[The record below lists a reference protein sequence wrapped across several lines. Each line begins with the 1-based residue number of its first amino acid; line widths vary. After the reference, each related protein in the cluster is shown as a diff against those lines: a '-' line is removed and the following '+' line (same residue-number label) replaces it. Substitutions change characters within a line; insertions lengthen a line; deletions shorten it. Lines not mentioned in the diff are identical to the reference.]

1 MTTNQAHTQK
11 AQLNSAIPF
20 WRDERILRVLAQ
32 VVSSVLVIGFIVFL
46 VINFFEAA
54 EQRGLS
60 LGYDFLNQAAGF
72 PISESVIPYD
82 PSDTF
87 IYAFWVGILNTLKVS
102 LIGIVAAT
110 IFGTLVG
117 LARLSSNWLVS
128 RIALIYIEFHRNIP
142 LLIYLFLWFFL
153 VGQKLPPVKDSFQIP
168 GPIFLNQRGLY
179 IVWPRLTTTGYIF
192 LIFVLLGIGLSI
204 IAFIVLRRLRETS
217 GRPTYFGA
225 VSLGILII
233 FPVFG
238 WFIAGGEPIVLDIPF
253 LDGFNF
259 QGGLRLTPEFT
270 ALFVGLVLYTA
281 AYIAEVVRAGIQ
293 AVSKG
298 QVEAA
303 SAVGLSIYQ
312 VLSLVIIPQALRVI
326 IPPLIS
332 QYLNLTKNSS
342 LAIAIGYLD
351 VFFVGRTIINQAGR
365 AVPVFSMIMVTYL
378 TISIIVSILM
388 NIYNRRIQFK
398 ER

>member
-1 MTTNQAHTQK
+1 MTTNQAQNQK
-11 AQLNSAIPF
+11 VELSSDIPF
-20 WRDERILRVLAQ
+20 WRDERVLRVIAQ
-32 VVSSVLVIGFIVFL
+32 VVSSVLVIGFLIFL

-60 LGYDFLNQAAGF
+60 LGYSFLKGAAGF

-82 PSDTF
+82 PSDSF
-87 IYAFWVGILNTLKVS
+87 LYAFWVGILNTLKVS

-110 IFGTLVG
+110 LIGTLVG
-117 LARLSSNWLVS
+117 LARLSTNWLVS

-142 LLIYLFLWFFL
+142 LLVYLFLWFFA
-153 VGQKLPPVKDSFQIP
+153 VVQRLPPVRESIQVP

-179 IVWPRLTTTGYIF
+179 MVWPRLTSTGYIF
-192 LIFVLLGIGLSI
+192 LIFVLLGLGLSI
-204 IAFIVLRRLRETS
+204 IAFIVLRRLRETT
-217 GRPTYFGA
+217 GRSTYYGA
-225 VSLGILII
+225 VSFGILT
-233 FPVFG
+233 VFTVTG
-238 WFIAGGEPIVLDIPF
+238 WFISGGEPLVLDAPF
-253 LDGFNF
+253 LDGFNY

-293 AVSKG
+293 AVSRG

-303 SAVGLSIYQ
+303 SAVGLSSYQ
-312 VLSLVIIPQALRVI
+312 VLSLVVIPQAMRVI

-365 AVPVFSMIMVTYL
+365 AVPVFLMIMATYL
-378 TISIIVSILM
+378 TISIITSIIM
-388 NIYNRRIQFK
+388 NFYNRRIQFI

>member
-1 MTTNQAHTQK
+1 MTTNQAPTQK
-11 AQLNSAIPF
+11 VRLSSDIPF
-20 WRDERILRVLAQ
+20 WRDERVLRVIAQ
-32 VVSSVLVIGFIVFL
+32 VVSSVLVIGLIIFL

-60 LGYDFLNQAAGF
+60 LGYDFLEGAAGF

-82 PSDTF
+82 PSNSF
-87 IYAFWVGILNTLKVS
+87 LYAFWVGILNTLKVS
-102 LIGIVAAT
+102 LIGIIAAT
-110 IFGTLVG
+110 LLGTLVG

-142 LLIYLFLWFFL
+142 LLIYLFLWFFV
-153 VGQKLPPVKDSFQIP
+153 VGQKLPPVKDSFQVP

-179 IVWPRLTTTGYIF
+179 MVWPRLTSTGYIF
-192 LIFVLLGIGLSI
+192 LIFVILGIGLSI
-204 IAFIVLRRLRETS
+204 IAFIVLRRLRETT
-217 GRPTYFGA
+217 GRSTYFGA
-225 VSLGILII
+225 VSLGILVL
-233 FPVFG
+233 FPAIG
-238 WFIAGGEPIVLDIPF
+238 WFLAGGEPLVLDIPF

-303 SAVGLSIYQ
+303 SAVGLGSFQ
-312 VLSLVIIPQALRVI
+312 VLGLIVIPQALRVI

-365 AVPVFSMIMVTYL
+365 AVPVFSMIMITYL
-378 TISIIVSILM
+378 TISIITSIIM

>member
-1 MTTNQAHTQK
+1 MAINQSQTPNV
-11 AQLNSAIPF
+11 QLRSSIPF
-20 WRDERILRVLAQ
+20 WRDERVLRIVAQ
-32 VVSSVLVIGFIVFL
+32 VVSSVLVVGFIVFF
-46 VINFFEAA
+46 IFNFFEAA

-60 LGYDFLNQAAGF
+60 LGYDFLQSAAGF
-72 PISESVIPYD
+72 PISESVIPYE
-82 PSDTF
+82 PSNSF
-87 IYAFWVGILNTLKVS
+87 LYAFLVGLLNTLKVS

-110 IFGTLVG
+110 LLGTLVG

-128 RIALIYIEFHRNIP
+128 KIALIFIELHRNIP
-142 LLIYLFLWFFL
+142 LLVYLFLWFFA
-153 VGQKLPPVKDSFQIP
+153 VVQRLPPVKESLQVP

-179 IVWPRLTTTGYIF
+179 MVWPRLTSTGYIF
-192 LIFVLLGIGLSI
+192 LIFVMLGIGLSI
-204 IAFIVLRRLRETS
+204 IAFIVLRRLRETTGQS
-217 GRPTYFGA
+217 TYFGA

-233 FPVFG
+233 FPLIG
-238 WFIAGGEPIVLDIPF
+238 WFLAGGNPLMLDVPILE
-253 LDGFNF
+253 GFNY

-270 ALFVGLVLYTA
+270 ALLVGLVLYTA

-303 SAVGLSIYQ
+303 SAVGLSSFQ
-312 VLSLVIIPQALRVI
+312 VLGLVVIPQALRVI

-365 AVPVFSMIMVTYL
+365 AVPVFLMIMAIYL
-378 TISIIVSILM
+378 TISIIVSVLM
-388 NIYNRRIQFK
+388 NIYNSRIQFK

>member
-1 MTTNQAHTQK
+1 MATNQVPTQK
-11 AQLNSAIPF
+11 VRLSSDIPF
-20 WRDERILRVLAQ
+20 WRDERILRVIAQ
-32 VVSSVLVIGFIVFL
+32 VVSSVLVIGFIIFL

-60 LGYDFLNQAAGF
+60 LGYDFLQGAAGF

-82 PSDTF
+82 PSDSF
-87 IYAFWVGILNTLKVS
+87 LYAFWVGILNTLKVS

-110 IFGTLVG
+110 LLGTLVG

-142 LLIYLFLWFFL
+142 LLVYLFLWFFA
-153 VGQKLPPVKDSFQIP
+153 VVQRLPPVKDSLQVP

-179 IVWPRLTTTGYIF
+179 MVWPRLTSTGYIF
-192 LIFVLLGIGLSI
+192 LIFVMLGIVLSI
-204 IAFIVLRRLRETS
+204 IAFIVLRRLREAT
-217 GRPTYFGA
+217 GRSTYFGA
-225 VSLGILII
+225 ISLGILII
-233 FPVFG
+233 FPLIG
-238 WFIAGGEPIVLDIPF
+238 WFLAGGNPLTLEVPILE
-253 LDGFNF
+253 GFNYK
-259 QGGLRLTPEFT
+259 GGLRLTPEFT
-270 ALFVGLVLYTA
+270 ALLVGLVLYTA

-303 SAVGLSIYQ
+303 SAIGLSSFQ
-312 VLSLVIIPQALRVI
+312 VLGLVVIPQAMRVI

-365 AVPVFSMIMVTYL
+365 AVPVFLMIMVIYL
-378 TISIIVSILM
+378 TISIIVSVLM

>member
-1 MTTNQAHTQK
+1 MAINQSQTPNV
-11 AQLNSAIPF
+11 QLRSSIPI
-20 WRDERILRVLAQ
+20 WRDERVLRIVAQ
-32 VVSSVLVIGFIVFL
+32 VVSSVLVVGFIVFF
-46 VINFFEAA
+46 IFNFFEAA

-60 LGYDFLNQAAGF
+60 LGYDFLQSAAGF
-72 PISESVIPYD
+72 PISESVIPYE
-82 PSDTF
+82 PSNSF
-87 IYAFWVGILNTLKVS
+87 LYAFLVGLLNTLKVS

-110 IFGTLVG
+110 LLGTLVG

-128 RIALIYIEFHRNIP
+128 KIALIFIEFHRNIP
-142 LLIYLFLWFFL
+142 LLVYLFLWFFA
-153 VGQKLPPVKDSFQIP
+153 VVQRLPPVKESLQVP

-179 IVWPRLTTTGYIF
+179 MVWPRLTSTGYIF
-192 LIFVLLGIGLSI
+192 LIFVMLGIGLSI
-204 IAFIVLRRLRETS
+204 IAFIVLRRLRETTGQS
-217 GRPTYFGA
+217 TYFGA

-233 FPVFG
+233 FPLIG
-238 WFIAGGEPIVLDIPF
+238 WFLAGGNPLMLDVPILE
-253 LDGFNF
+253 GFNYK
-259 QGGLRLTPEFT
+259 GGLRLTPEFT
-270 ALFVGLVLYTA
+270 ALLVGLVLYTA

-303 SAVGLSIYQ
+303 SAVGLSSFQ
-312 VLSLVIIPQALRVI
+312 VLGLVVIPQAMRVI

-365 AVPVFSMIMVTYL
+365 AVPVFLMIMAIYL
-378 TISIIVSILM
+378 TISIIVSVLM
-388 NIYNRRIQFK
+388 NIYNSRIQFK

>member
-1 MTTNQAHTQK
+1 MATNQVPTQK
-11 AQLNSAIPF
+11 VRLSSDIPF
-20 WRDERILRVLAQ
+20 WRDERILRVIAQ
-32 VVSSVLVIGFIVFL
+32 VVSSVLVIGFIIFL

-60 LGYDFLNQAAGF
+60 LGYDFLQGAAGF

-82 PSDTF
+82 PSDSF
-87 IYAFWVGILNTLKVS
+87 LYAFWVGILNTLKVS

-110 IFGTLVG
+110 LLGTLVG

-142 LLIYLFLWFFL
+142 LLVYLFLWFFA
-153 VGQKLPPVKDSFQIP
+153 VVQRLPPVKDSLQVP

-179 IVWPRLTTTGYIF
+179 MVWPRLTSTGYIF
-192 LIFVLLGIGLSI
+192 LIFVMLGIGLSI
-204 IAFIVLRRLRETS
+204 IAFIVLRRLREAT
-217 GRPTYFGA
+217 GRSTYFGA
-225 VSLGILII
+225 ISLGILII
-233 FPVFG
+233 FPLIG
-238 WFIAGGEPIVLDIPF
+238 WFLAGGNPLTLEVPILE
-253 LDGFNF
+253 GFNYK
-259 QGGLRLTPEFT
+259 GGLRLTPEFT
-270 ALFVGLVLYTA
+270 ALLLGLVLYTA

-303 SAVGLSIYQ
+303 SAIGLSSFQ
-312 VLSLVIIPQALRVI
+312 VLGLVVIPQAMRVI

-365 AVPVFSMIMVTYL
+365 AVPVFLMIMVIYL
-378 TISIIVSILM
+378 TISIIVSVLM

>member
-1 MTTNQAHTQK
+1 MTTNQAPTQK
-11 AQLNSAIPF
+11 AQLSSSIPF
-20 WRDERILRVLAQ
+20 WRDERVLRVIAQ

-60 LGYDFLNQAAGF
+60 LRYDFLNQAAGF

-82 PSDTF
+82 PSNSF

-102 LIGIVAAT
+102 FVGIIAAT
-110 IFGTLVG
+110 VFGTLVG

-142 LLIYLFLWFFL
+142 LLIYLFLWFFV
-153 VGQKLPPVKDSFQIP
+153 VGQKLPPVKDSLHVP

-179 IVWPRLTTTGYIF
+179 MVWPRLTSTGYIF
-192 LIFVLLGIGLSI
+192 LSFVLLGVGLSI
-204 IAFIVLRRLRETS
+204 IAFIVLRRLRETT
-217 GRPTYFGA
+217 GRTTYFGA
-225 VSLGILII
+225 VSLGILVL
-233 FPVFG
+233 FPAIG
-238 WFIAGGEPIVLDIPF
+238 WFLAGGDPLVLDIPF

-303 SAVGLSIYQ
+303 SAVGLSSFQ
-312 VLSLVIIPQALRVI
+312 VLGLVVIPQALRVI

-365 AVPVFSMIMVTYL
+365 AVPVFSMIMITYL
-378 TISIIVSILM
+378 TISIITSIIM

>member
-1 MTTNQAHTQK
+1 MATNQVPTQK
-11 AQLNSAIPF
+11 VRLSSDIPF
-20 WRDERILRVLAQ
+20 WRDERILRVIAQ
-32 VVSSVLVIGFIVFL
+32 VVSSVLVIGFIIFL

-60 LGYDFLNQAAGF
+60 LGYDFLQGAAGF

-82 PSDTF
+82 PSDSF
-87 IYAFWVGILNTLKVS
+87 LYAFWVGILNTLKVS

-110 IFGTLVG
+110 LLGTLVG

-142 LLIYLFLWFFL
+142 LLVYLFLWFFA
-153 VGQKLPPVKDSFQIP
+153 VVQRLPPVKDSLQVP

-179 IVWPRLTTTGYIF
+179 MVWPRLTSTGYIF
-192 LIFVLLGIGLSI
+192 LIFVMLGIGLSI
-204 IAFIVLRRLRETS
+204 IAFIVLRRLREAT
-217 GRPTYFGA
+217 GRSTYFGA
-225 VSLGILII
+225 ISLGILII
-233 FPVFG
+233 FPLIG
-238 WFIAGGEPIVLDIPF
+238 WFLAGGNPLTLEVPILE
-253 LDGFNF
+253 GFNYK
-259 QGGLRLTPEFT
+259 GGLRLTPEFT
-270 ALFVGLVLYTA
+270 ALLVGLVLYTA

-303 SAVGLSIYQ
+303 SAIGLSSFQ
-312 VLSLVIIPQALRVI
+312 VLGLVVIPQAMRVI

-365 AVPVFSMIMVTYL
+365 AVPVFLMIMVIYL
-378 TISIIVSILM
+378 TISIIVSVLM

>member
-1 MTTNQAHTQK
+1 MAANQAPPSKIQI
-11 AQLNSAIPF
+11 SSDIPF
-20 WRDERILRVLAQ
+20 WRDERVLRVIAQ
-32 VVSSVLVIGFIVFL
+32 IVSSVLVIGFIIFL

-60 LGYDFLNQAAGF
+60 LGYDFLKEAAGF
-72 PISESVIPYD
+72 PISESMIPYD
-82 PSDTF
+82 PAKSF
-87 IYAFWVGILNTLKVS
+87 AYAFLIGILNTLKVS

-110 IFGTLVG
+110 ILGTLVG

-142 LLIYLFLWFFL
+142 LLIYLFLWFFV
-153 VGQKLPPVKDSFQIP
+153 VGQRLPPVKDSIQVP
-168 GPIFLNQRGLY
+168 GLIFLNQRGLY
-179 IVWPRLTTTGYIF
+179 LAWPRLTSTGYIF
-192 LIFVLLGIGLSI
+192 LIFVILGIGLSI
-204 IAFIVLRRLRETS
+204 IAFVVLRRLRETT
-217 GRPTYFGA
+217 GRSTYFGA
-225 VSLGILII
+225 VSLGFLIV
-233 FPVFG
+233 FPTIG
-238 WFIAGGEPIVLDIPF
+238 WFIAGGEPLMIDVPF

-259 QGGLRLTPEFT
+259 KGGLRLTPEFA
-270 ALFVGLVLYTA
+270 ALFVGLVFYTA

-303 SAVGLSIYQ
+303 SAVGLSSFQ
-312 VLSLVIIPQALRVI
+312 VLGLIIIPQAMRVI

-378 TISIIVSILM
+378 TISIITSLIM
-388 NIYNRRIQFK
+388 NFYNRRIQFK

>member
-1 MTTNQAHTQK
+1 M
-11 AQLNSAIPF
+11 
-20 WRDERILRVLAQ
+20 
-32 VVSSVLVIGFIVFL
+32 
-46 VINFFEAA
+46 
-54 EQRGLS
+54 
-60 LGYDFLNQAAGF
+60 
-72 PISESVIPYD
+72 
-82 PSDTF
+82 
-87 IYAFWVGILNTLKVS
+87 
-102 LIGIVAAT
+102 
-110 IFGTLVG
+110 
-117 LARLSSNWLVS
+117 
-128 RIALIYIEFHRNIP
+128 
-142 LLIYLFLWFFL
+142 
-153 VGQKLPPVKDSFQIP
+153 
-168 GPIFLNQRGLY
+168 
-179 IVWPRLTTTGYIF
+179 VWPRLASTGYIF
-192 LIFVLLGIGLSI
+192 LIFVILGIGLSI
-204 IAFIVLRRLRETS
+204 IAFIVLRRLRETT
-217 GRPTYFGA
+217 GRSTYFGA
-225 VSLGILII
+225 VSLGILVL
-233 FPVFG
+233 FPAIG
-238 WFIAGGEPIVLDIPF
+238 WFLAGGEPLVLDIPF

-303 SAVGLSIYQ
+303 SAVGLGSFQ
-312 VLSLVIIPQALRVI
+312 VLGLIVIPQALRVI

-365 AVPVFSMIMVTYL
+365 AVPVFSMIMITYL
-378 TISIIVSILM
+378 TISIITSIIM

>member
-1 MTTNQAHTQK
+1 MATNQAPSSNLPT
-11 AQLNSAIPF
+11 SSTIPF
-20 WRDERILRVLAQ
+20 WRDERVLKGIAQ
-32 VVSSVLVIGFIVFL
+32 VVSSILVIGFLIFL
-46 VINFFEAA
+46 VINFFESAR
-54 EQRGLS
+54 QRGLS
-60 LGYDFLNQAAGF
+60 LGYDFLQEAAGF
-72 PISESVIPYD
+72 PISESMIPYD
-82 PSDTF
+82 PSKSF
-87 IYAFWVGILNTLKVS
+87 LYAFWVGLLNTLKVS

-110 IFGTLVG
+110 LLGTLVG

-142 LLIYLFLWFFL
+142 LLIYLFLWFFV
-153 VGQKLPPVKDSFQIP
+153 VGQKLPPVKDSIRVP

-179 IVWPRLTTTGYIF
+179 MVWPRLTSTGYIF
-192 LIFVLLGIGLSI
+192 LIFVMLGIGLSI
-204 IAFIVLRRLRETS
+204 IAFIILRRLREAT
-217 GRPTYFGA
+217 GRSTYFGA

-233 FPVFG
+233 FPIIG
-238 WFIAGGEPIVLDIPF
+238 WFLAGGEPLTLDSPF

-303 SAVGLSIYQ
+303 SAIGLSSFQ
-312 VLSLVIIPQALRVI
+312 VLGLVVIPQAMRVI

-365 AVPVFSMIMVTYL
+365 AVPVFSMIMIIYL
-378 TISIIVSILM
+378 TISIITSIVM
-388 NIYNRRIQFK
+388 NIYNRRIQFQ

>member
-1 MTTNQAHTQK
+1 MATNQVPTQK
-11 AQLNSAIPF
+11 VRLSSDIPF
-20 WRDERILRVLAQ
+20 WRDERILRVIAQ
-32 VVSSVLVIGFIVFL
+32 VVSSVLVIGFIIFL

-60 LGYDFLNQAAGF
+60 LGYDFLQGAAGF

-82 PSDTF
+82 PSDSF
-87 IYAFWVGILNTLKVS
+87 LYAFWVGILNTLKVS

-110 IFGTLVG
+110 LLGTLVG

-142 LLIYLFLWFFL
+142 LLVYLFLWFFA
-153 VGQKLPPVKDSFQIP
+153 VVQRLPPVKDSLQVP

-179 IVWPRLTTTGYIF
+179 MVWPRLTSTGYIF
-192 LIFVLLGIGLSI
+192 LIFVMLGIGLSI
-204 IAFIVLRRLRETS
+204 IAFIILRRLREAT
-217 GRPTYFGA
+217 GRSTYFGA
-225 VSLGILII
+225 ISLGILII
-233 FPVFG
+233 FPLIG
-238 WFIAGGEPIVLDIPF
+238 WFLAGGNPLTLEVPILE
-253 LDGFNF
+253 GFNYK
-259 QGGLRLTPEFT
+259 GGLRLTPEFT
-270 ALFVGLVLYTA
+270 ALLVGLVLYTA

-303 SAVGLSIYQ
+303 SAIGLSSFQ
-312 VLSLVIIPQALRVI
+312 VLGLVVIPQAMRVI

-365 AVPVFSMIMVTYL
+365 AVPVFLMIMVIYL
-378 TISIIVSILM
+378 TISIIVSVLM

>member
-1 MTTNQAHTQK
+1 MATNQVPTQK
-11 AQLNSAIPF
+11 VRLSSDIPF
-20 WRDERILRVLAQ
+20 WRDERILRVIAQ
-32 VVSSVLVIGFIVFL
+32 VVSSVLVIGFIIFL

-60 LGYDFLNQAAGF
+60 LGYDFLKGAAGF

-82 PSDTF
+82 PSDSF
-87 IYAFWVGILNTLKVS
+87 LYAFWVGILNTLKVS

-110 IFGTLVG
+110 LLGTLVG

-142 LLIYLFLWFFL
+142 LLVYLFLWFFA
-153 VGQKLPPVKDSFQIP
+153 VVQRLPPVKDSLQVP

-179 IVWPRLTTTGYIF
+179 MVWPRLTSTGYIF
-192 LIFVLLGIGLSI
+192 LIFVMLGIGFSI
-204 IAFIVLRRLRETS
+204 IAFIVLRRLREAT
-217 GRPTYFGA
+217 GRSTYFGA
-225 VSLGILII
+225 ISLGILII
-233 FPVFG
+233 FPLIG
-238 WFIAGGEPIVLDIPF
+238 WFLAGGNPLTLEVPILE
-253 LDGFNF
+253 GFNYK
-259 QGGLRLTPEFT
+259 GGLRLTPEFT
-270 ALFVGLVLYTA
+270 ALLVGLVLYTA

-303 SAVGLSIYQ
+303 SAIGLSSFQ
-312 VLSLVIIPQALRVI
+312 VLGLVVIPQAMRVI

-365 AVPVFSMIMVTYL
+365 AVPVFLMIMVIYL
-378 TISIIVSILM
+378 TISIIVSVLM